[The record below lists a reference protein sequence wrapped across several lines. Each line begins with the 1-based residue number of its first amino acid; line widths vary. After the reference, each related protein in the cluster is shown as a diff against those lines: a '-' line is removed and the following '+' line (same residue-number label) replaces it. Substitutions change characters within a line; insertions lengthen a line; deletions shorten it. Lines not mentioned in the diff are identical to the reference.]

1 MILQFACRLVLE
13 SLQYKAIGTWLYMV
27 VAISIVPRTFTPP
40 EICKVSKPGGGKVL
54 HGNEVRLLLLQC
66 VGEHSFEL
74 KQRSEFKINESR
86 LSVINCEGT
95 FSIQLHDVY
104 RSSSCILV

>member
-1 MILQFACRLVLE
+1 
-13 SLQYKAIGTWLYMV
+13 MV
-27 VAISIVPRTFTPP
+27 VAISIVPRTFMPP
-40 EICKVSKPGGGKVL
+40 EICKVSKPGSGKVL

-66 VGEHSFEL
+66 VGEHSFEP

-86 LSVINCEGT
+86 LSVINCT

>member
-13 SLQYKAIGTWLYMV
+13 SLQYKASHLATWWLPL
-27 VAISIVPRTFTPP
+27 ALFPRTFTPP
-40 EICKVSKPGGGKVL
+40 EICKQSKPGGGKVL

-74 KQRSEFKINESR
+74 KQRSEFKMNESR